1 MRSTRLT
8 RKNKF
13 IILVVYLLV
22 LAVGMLGYRI
32 NRTAKI
38 KKLRADLARIT
49 AEKNKTSNV
58 EAEAVRLTKLIP
70 AEANSPEFI
79 ESLYRC
85 ARESGLNQHEV
96 ATEASKSSVS
106 ARPRPGAADTAS
118 ITKHRIKVSASGS
131 YRSFAEYVRRVQ
143 NIERFN
149 RIIEFRLSPDAGQLK
164 GTFAIELYSLPVK
177 NAK

>member
-1 MRSTRLT
+1 M
-8 RKNKF
+8 
-13 IILVVYLLV
+13 VVYLLV

-49 AEKNKTSNV
+49 AEKSKTSNV
-58 EAEAVRLTKLIP
+58 EAEAARLTKLIP
-70 AEANSPEFI
+70 AEVNTPEFI

-85 ARESGLNQHEV
+85 ARESGLSQHEV
-96 ATEASKSSVS
+96 ATEASKSSIS
-106 ARPRPGAADTAS
+106 ARPRPGVTETTSLA
-118 ITKHRIKVSASGS
+118 KHRIKVSASGS

-143 NIERFN
+143 NIDRFN
-149 RIIEFRLSPDAGQLK
+149 RIVEFRLTPDAGQLK
-164 GTFAIELYSLPVK
+164 GTFVIELYSLPVK